1 MKLPALIAGSGK
13 GMKLPI
19 VEEEE
24 EDDDDDDGGAG
35 GRSGVAIVAACGV
48 AAKK

>member
-19 VEEEE
+19 VEED
-24 EDDDDDDGGAG
+24 DDDDDDGGAG